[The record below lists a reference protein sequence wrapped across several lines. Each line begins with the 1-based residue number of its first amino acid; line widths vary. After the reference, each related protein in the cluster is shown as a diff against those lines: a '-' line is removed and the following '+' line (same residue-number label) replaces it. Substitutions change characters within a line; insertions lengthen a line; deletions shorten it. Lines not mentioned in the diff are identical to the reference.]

1 MKIVVVGGGVI
12 SKRLIES
19 KYAPDGL
26 IQFSI
31 RDLQRPPERWAE
43 MQLAC
48 VNSDAIIFLA
58 YHHKNI
64 FLNIKLLFKV
74 LSSLRRCKWLGKF
87 IFLNTQTTLIPQIF
101 VAPNPLP
108 RFLTFD
114 LYTVTKKIQSSL
126 ISYFSKNMNILEIF
140 LPVITGSGSKA
151 HNRFLEISLHNFA
164 LIPNAANNYFA
175 QLDLDSFVDWIW
187 TSALGSGFAKE
198 KQLNGRVVKIFI
210 YQKLTSFKSFLVEI
224 RKLRLDSPQEINNLM
239 LNYRFSNSF
248 FGNLIWHIKMSPIG
262 LLIYTVRYAYESPVA
277 KGAENVS
284 KQALGLMPQFFIPCG
299 SEYQFFGSSIDLS
312 RVPFEVLKID

>member
-12 SKRLIES
+12 SRRIIES
-19 KYAPDGL
+19 KYAPEGL

-31 RDLQRPPERWAE
+31 RDLQRSPEEWAE

-74 LSSLRRCKWLGKF
+74 LSSLRRYQWLGKF

-101 VAPNPLP
+101 VTPNPLP

-126 ISYFSKNMNILEIF
+126 VSYFSKSINIFEIF
-140 LPVITGSGSKA
+140 LPVITGLGSKA

-175 QLDLDSFVDWIW
+175 QLDLDDFVDWVW
-187 TSALGSGFAKE
+187 TSALGSGFAGE
-198 KQLNGRVVKIFI
+198 NQLNGRVVKIFI
-210 YQKLTSFKSFLVEI
+210 YQKLISFKSFLVEI
-224 RKLRLDSPQEINNLM
+224 RKLRLESTQEISNL
-239 LNYRFSNSF
+239 LLKYRFSNSF

-277 KGAENVS
+277 KGAENVN
-284 KQALGLMPQFFIPCG
+284 KQALGSMPQVFIPCG
-299 SEYQFFGSSIDLS
+299 SEYQFLGSSIDLS

>member
-19 KYAPDGL
+19 KYAPEGL

-31 RDLQRPPERWAE
+31 RDLHRSPEGWTE

-74 LSSLRRCKWLGKF
+74 LSLLRQCKWPGKF

-101 VAPNPLP
+101 VTPNPLP

-126 ISYFSKNMNILEIF
+126 LLYFSKSIIILEIF
-140 LPVITGSGSKA
+140 LPVITGSSSKA

-175 QLDLDSFVDWIW
+175 QLDLDKLVNWIW
-187 TSALGSGFAKE
+187 TRALGSGFAGLKKSNE
-198 KQLNGRVVKIFI
+198 RVLKIFI
-210 YQKLTSFKSFLVEI
+210 YENLISFRSYLKEI
-224 RKLRLDSPQEINNLM
+224 RKSMTDSTQEIVNLP
-239 LNYRFSNSF
+239 LKYRFSNSF
-248 FGNLIWHIKMSPIG
+248 FDNFIWYVKMSPIG
-262 LLIYTVRYAYESPVA
+262 LLLYLGRYAFEPPPTEESSNRCKLAMELTSQVFTPY
-277 KGAENVS
+277 
-284 KQALGLMPQFFIPCG
+284 G
-299 SEYQFFGSSIDLS
+299 SEYQFLGSSIDLS
-312 RVPFEVLKID
+312 RVPFKVLKIE

>member
-19 KYAPDGL
+19 KYAPKEL

-31 RDLQRPPERWAE
+31 RDLQRSPEGWTE

-74 LSSLRRCKWLGKF
+74 LSSLRRYKWLGKF

-101 VAPNPLP
+101 VTPNPLP
-108 RFLTFD
+108 RCLTFD
-114 LYTVTKKIQSSL
+114 LYTITKKIQSSL
-126 ISYFSKNMNILEIF
+126 ISYFSKSVNILEIF
-140 LPVITGSGSKA
+140 LPVVTGSGSKT

-175 QLDLDSFVDWIW
+175 QLDLDRFVDWMW
-187 TSALGSGFAKE
+187 TGALGSGFAKE
-198 KQLNGRVVKIFI
+198 RQINGRVVKIFI
-210 YQKLTSFKSFLVEI
+210 YQKLTSFRSFLVEM
-224 RKLRLDSPQEINNLM
+224 RKLKLDSTQEITGLS
-239 LNYRFSNSF
+239 LKYRFSNSF

-277 KGAENVS
+277 KGAENVN
-284 KQALGLMPQFFIPCG
+284 KQAPGSMPQVFIPCG
-299 SEYQFFGSSIDLS
+299 PEYQFFGSSIDLS
-312 RVPFEVLKID
+312 RVPFEVLRID